1 MTRVKLYFYFSKKI
15 FKIVVQH
22 AANGSRFSPQPPTKR
37 SFLGSIVIEQG
48 NDRGSTNITI
58 AELTGHFSDTNSRN
72 VAHVRSRFEI
82 QEIDQI
88 VLRLNRVEGNF
99 RTFPILLA

>member
-1 MTRVKLYFYFSKKI
+1 MGTVHWSEDCATEWAKYETLK
-15 FKIVVQH
+15 
-22 AANGSRFSPQPPTKR
+22 
-37 SFLGSIVIEQG
+37 GSIVIEKG

-58 AELTGHFSDTNSRN
+58 AELTGHISDTNSRN

-88 VLRLNRVEGNF
+88 VLRLNRVEGDAMIKKNSRRCF
-99 RTFPILLA
+99 ISILDESFQKTIEK